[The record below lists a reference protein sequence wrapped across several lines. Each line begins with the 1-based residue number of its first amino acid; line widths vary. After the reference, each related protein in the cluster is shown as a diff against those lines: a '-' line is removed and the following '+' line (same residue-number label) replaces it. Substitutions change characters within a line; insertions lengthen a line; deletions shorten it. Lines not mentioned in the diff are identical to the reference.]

1 MTESVVPDVAPWG
14 GSRRPRHVALVILC
28 ALLLGPRTGIA
39 ADLPKFVLPPGDL
52 PRIAVEGRDVTF
64 MPNGAFVLAKDG
76 IYLMDGGLSFSDTD
90 WKRFGTQIRRSI
102 DSDTY
107 KLDEAGTKLTFRGT
121 LQDLERN
128 DFFKFTEVVESIP
141 GGLRFSYEAQPV
153 SAMMLAH
160 FGCAFHLPKAQWTNE
175 AAGFL
180 PGFSQIVVKENP
192 KASYLASGS
201 SRRFFAA
208 PSSQKELHLYLEGLR
223 QWFLFDDAKYN
234 LPIYRVWL
242 WLSIPTNPVQPE
254 TKFAFSFRLNFKPFQ
269 PSPVISVAGLKGT
282 LTEDGTLTLWQGP
295 RALLHAC
302 GYARAL
308 GSKANLYQAERGA
321 PQTAELAGLP
331 AEKWDFTG
339 TFGEGA
345 LAKLIAYSE
354 RVTAQDGKLLLD
366 FAIAPPKGVQLEEAG
381 AVFAVRAD
389 AFKPETVQARGG
401 EPAAEAKE
409 KPAIEWD
416 KLNAAEALVFG
427 AGGELTIE
435 LKSAEGLG
443 WLPKQAP
450 FWGASCYQVH
460 TPVALPEHKPDVITP
475 VRFRVELTAAAQP
488 KAETKKP

>member
-1 MTESVVPDVAPWG
+1 V
-14 GSRRPRHVALVILC
+14 
-28 ALLLGPRTGIA
+28 LLLALRPGLA
-39 ADLPKFVLPPGDL
+39 AELPKFVLPPGDL

-76 IYLMDGGLSFSDTD
+76 IYLMDGGLSFEDTS

-107 KLDEAGTKLTFRGT
+107 KLDDTGTKLTFQGT

-128 DFFKFTEVVESIP
+128 DVFKFSEVVESIP

-153 SAMMLAH
+153 SAIMLAH
-160 FGCAFHLPKAQWTNE
+160 FGCAFHLPKAEWASQF
-175 AAGFL
+175 AGL
-180 PGFSQIVVKENP
+180 MPGFSHLVLQKNAAAVYM
-192 KASYLASGS
+192 AAGA
-201 SRRFFAA
+201 SRRFIGA
-208 PSSQKELHLYLEGLR
+208 PASAKELHIYTEGLR
-223 QWFLFDDAKYN
+223 QWTLIDDGKFN
-234 LPIYRVWL
+234 LPIYRAR
-242 WLSIPTNPVQPE
+242 LSQPLPANPLTPQH
-254 TKFAFSFRLNFKPFQ
+254 KLSFNFRLNFKPFE

-295 RALLHAC
+295 RALLQVS

-308 GSKANLYQAERGA
+308 GSKANLYQAERGT

-345 LAKLIAYSE
+345 MAKLIAYAE
-354 RVTAQDGKLLLD
+354 KVTAQDNKLLLD
-366 FAIAPPKGVQLEEAG
+366 FAFAPPKGVQLEEAG

-401 EPAAEAKE
+401 EPAAEARD
-409 KPAIEWD
+409 KPAIAWD

-435 LKSAEGLG
+435 LKSAESLG

-450 FWGASCYQVH
+450 FWGANCYQVH
-460 TPVALPEHKPDVITP
+460 TPVALPEHKPDAVTP
-475 VRFRVELTAAAQP
+475 VRFRVELTATATP
-488 KAETKKP
+488 KKPEPAKAPATTQK